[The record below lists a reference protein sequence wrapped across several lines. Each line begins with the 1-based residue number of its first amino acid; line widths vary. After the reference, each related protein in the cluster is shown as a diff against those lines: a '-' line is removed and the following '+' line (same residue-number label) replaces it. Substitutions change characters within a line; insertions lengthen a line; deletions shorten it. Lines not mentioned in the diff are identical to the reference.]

1 MIIAFWCVL
10 IAGVLPLG
18 CASLAK
24 WAPKERGSEAPSLRY
39 DNREPRTWLAQQ
51 TGRRARANAAQA
63 NSWEAFPFF
72 AAGVV
77 IAVLQHAPIATIDL
91 LAIVFIVARVAYIG
105 CYVANLAPVRSLV
118 WAIGFGA
125 SVALYLV
132 AATGTLR

>member
-10 IAGVLPLG
+10 IAGVLPLV
-18 CASLAK
+18 CSYLAK
-24 WAPKERGSEAPSLRY
+24 LMPKEPEGPAARY
-39 DNREPRTWLAQQ
+39 DNRDPRAWLAQQ

-77 IAVLQHAPIATIDL
+77 IAVLQHVPAATIDR
-91 LAIVFIVARVAYIG
+91 LAIVFIAARVAYIG
-105 CYVANLAPVRSLV
+105 SYVANLAPVRSLV